1 MNKVFLV
8 GRLVSDPEPFTTRNG
23 INQSRITIATQDN
36 RSRNESYFFPCVAWQ
51 NAANFINTYLH
62 KGDLV
67 AIDGKLTRRSFVSK
81 EGKTVYITE
90 IVIDMINS
98 IGSKRDNANATN
110 KIPTKSIDQS
120 FPEQVVQQDTSE
132 TKSNN
137 NTQQNNNQ
145 SSTNDVEWFDEV
157 NKK

>member
-1 MNKVFLV
+1 
-8 GRLVSDPEPFTTRNG
+8 
-23 INQSRITIATQDN
+23 
-36 RSRNESYFFPCVAWQ
+36 
-51 NAANFINTYLH
+51 LH

-145 SSTNDVEWFDEV
+145 SSTNDVE
-157 NKK
+157 